1 MNKSLL
7 KILVATVA
15 VSATV
20 ATTVFAVRKLKK
32 NKTKDKETVNE
43 TVEEAEESEVE
54 TAEKEAE
61 ETVNET
67 VTDDEENKE
76 EEKNNTKEEKE
87 VRKDKKK
94 KDKKNKKKNK
104 KNKNKKMTKEET
116 NKSEE
121 VKEAEAETAKEEVTE
136 ETMEEVEE
144 LNDEDVKPD
153 SEDSED
159 PINEDTEDECLKIKI
174 RKCMEEPLNSHE
186 DIQNTLYYTDEM
198 DKAHKELLEKDKDD
212 ECEKRYKEYSKN
224 RYIYFT
230 NNHLKKLPEFTYTF
244 IKSLTKEERKYEDL
258 IIDYLSNFQN
268 FENNISDES
277 DMYPRTFER
286 FSNGIRR
293 KIFDRIDKS
302 NSKDATAMKKIIDN
316 YNIYLLSELRK
327 LERTFDVANM
337 INGLN

>member
-32 NKTKDKETVNE
+32 NKTKDKEIVNE
-43 TVEEAEESEVE
+43 TVEEAEEAEVE
-54 TAEKEAE
+54 TAKEEVE

-104 KNKNKKMTKEET
+104 KDKNKKTT
-116 NKSEE
+116 
-121 VKEAEAETAKEEVTE
+121 KEEVTE

-144 LNDEDVKPD
+144 LNDDDVKPD

-198 DKAHKELLEKDKDD
+198 DKEHKELLEKDKDD
-212 ECEKRYKEYSKN
+212 DREKRYKEYSKN

-277 DMYPRTFER
+277 DMYPRVFER

-293 KIFDRIDKS
+293 KIFDRIVKS
-302 NSKDATAMKKIIDN
+302 NSKDAMAMKKIIDN